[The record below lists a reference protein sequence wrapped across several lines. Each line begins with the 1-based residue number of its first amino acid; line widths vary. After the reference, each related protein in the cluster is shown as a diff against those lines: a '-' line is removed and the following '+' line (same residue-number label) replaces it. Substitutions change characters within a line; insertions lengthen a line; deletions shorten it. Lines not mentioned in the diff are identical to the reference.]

1 MIFRFDKNG
10 RRETMDDFETSLVP
24 FARREALD
32 TIPPSALDA
41 RNGASNTNNK
51 PSSSGSLP
59 DRTRPSSKS
68 TFPAAA
74 DGSLLD
80 WHVLAIASLASKL
93 TYDPFGS
100 TIRLGNVVENIHCL
114 PTIGHGASF
123 TVKAHDASRLSAAD
137 RRRLDDL
144 GISGIVLK
152 RLRHQPSSS
161 TSEDANRLAAIL
173 FELRVLTH
181 KPLHTHPNMVKFVGL
196 LWEGD
201 PLGRDLLWPIL
212 LMERAEYGSLVQFQ
226 QRRFTLRYQTKRD
239 LCADVAAG
247 LDALHACGI
256 VHGDVKNE
264 NILVFGHG
272 ERGFIAKL
280 ADFGCAVLDQSEL
293 DERTTALGG
302 TPPWNAPEFRD
313 SKLARASM
321 KATDVYSYGFVV
333 WRVMID
339 GRDPFESFVFGKAG
353 KLATIESWKEQDEV
367 VEKAIWSLV
376 SQPETDVL
384 AEEVCS
390 VFEAT
395 LQAVPSKRDLRLVLQ
410 VFDRKA

>member
-1 MIFRFDKNG
+1 
-10 RRETMDDFETSLVP
+10 MDDFETSLVP
-24 FARREALD
+24 FARALD
-32 TIPPSALDA
+32 TIPSSTFDA
-41 RNGASNTNNK
+41 NGSDTIE
-51 PSSSGSLP
+51 PSSSGSQS
-59 DRTRPSSKS
+59 DNTRSPKT
-68 TFPAAA
+68 TFPAN
-74 DGSLLD
+74 GSLLD

-100 TIRLGNVVENIHCL
+100 TIRLQNVVENIYCL

-123 TVKAHDASRLSAAD
+123 TVKAHDASKFSMAD
-137 RRRLDDL
+137 KRRLDDL
-144 GISGIVLK
+144 GVSGIVLK
-152 RLRHQPSSS
+152 RLRHQSSS
-161 TSEDANRLAAIL
+161 TSDDANRLAAIL

-181 KPLHTHPNMVKFVGL
+181 KPLHTHQNIVKFIGL

-247 LDALHACGI
+247 LDALHVCGI

-264 NILVFGHG
+264 NILIFGHRD
-272 ERGFIAKL
+272 RGFIAKV
-280 ADFGCAVLDQSEL
+280 ADFGCAVLEQREL

-313 SKLARASM
+313 SKLARASI

-339 GRDPFESFVFGKAG
+339 GRDPFESFHFDNVG
-353 KLATIESWKEQDEV
+353 KLATIAAWKEQDEL
-367 VEKAIWSLV
+367 VEKAIWSLA
-376 SQPETDVL
+376 SQPESDVL

-390 VFEAT
+390 ILEAT
-395 LQAVPSKRDLRLVLQ
+395 LQAVPSKRDLKHVLQ
-410 VFDRKA
+410 TFDREA